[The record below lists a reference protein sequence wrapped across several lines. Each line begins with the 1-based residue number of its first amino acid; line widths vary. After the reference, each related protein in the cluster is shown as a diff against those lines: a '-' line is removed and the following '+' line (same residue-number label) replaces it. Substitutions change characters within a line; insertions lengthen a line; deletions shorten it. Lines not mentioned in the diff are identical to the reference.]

1 MICGAVSTVTEYL
14 TWFRMLRSLPA
25 LTSSLRVAGLYS
37 TTALMTAE
45 SPSCGER
52 ERKWKLDQTECWSGR
67 TDNSTISRAYHSSLM
82 VAMYLA
88 TALVICY
95 TKESLCLHVCRAGRD
110 SCVASFITL
119 FCRSKLAPP
128 LTNSTTTSVLPHLAA
143 SMRAVSP
150 SCAVT
155 DKVKVQTFVL

>member
-14 TWFRMLRSLPA
+14 TWFRRLRSLPA
-25 LTSSLRVAGLYS
+25 LTSSLRVSGLYPN
-37 TTALMTAE
+37 TALMTAG
-45 SPSCGER
+45 SPLCGER

-95 TKESLCLHVCRAGRD
+95 TKESLCLHVCRAGWD
-110 SCVASFITL
+110 SCVASFITQHTS
-119 FCRSKLAPP
+119 FCRFKLAPP
-128 LTNSTTTSVLPHLAA
+128 LTNSTTTSVLPYQAA
-143 SMRAVSP
+143 SMSAVFP

-155 DKVKVQTFVL
+155 DN